1 MPRCKETR
9 PKKERKK
16 SYVFFPGNWKQSL
29 KYISLDTQRNFSEST
44 IFEEEQA
51 TEEETSKVVKLNYHQ
66 NENIARGETSQ
77 SIIPFHFFD
86 YFNFFSQENL
96 YQKIT
101 FITK

>member
-1 MPRCKETR
+1 MQGN
-9 PKKERKK
+9 
-16 SYVFFPGNWKQSL
+16 VFSPENWKQSL
-29 KYISLDTQRNFSEST
+29 KYFSLDTQRNFSEST

-77 SIIPFHFFD
+77 AITPFHYFD